1 MKVIDVYLEEELI
14 SQEYLLSWNVYVKIY
29 FLIEVSTIRL
39 QNRLKSTTS
48 YSHSALNMTLCQTS
62 VLTIFPHQVDIIYA
76 N

>member
-14 SQEYLLSWNVYVKIY
+14 SQEYPLSWNVYVKIY

-48 YSHSALNMTLCQTS
+48 YSHSAINMTFCQTS